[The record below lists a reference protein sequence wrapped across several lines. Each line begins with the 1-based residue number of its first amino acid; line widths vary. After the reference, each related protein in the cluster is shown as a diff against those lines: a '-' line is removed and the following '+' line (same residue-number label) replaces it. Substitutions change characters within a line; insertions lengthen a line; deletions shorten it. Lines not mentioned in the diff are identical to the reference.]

1 MSGASQSK
9 EEASGAPAW
18 MATFA
23 DLMSLLMCF
32 FVLLLAFSEMDAS
45 KFKELA
51 GSLSKAFGVQRDV
64 PANELPKG
72 TSVVTTEF
80 SPGKPDNET
89 LLKIMRQQT
98 TDESKD
104 NLDFSSS
111 EGGKDKRQVAEEIY
125 QAALKRMEQE
135 AKRIAEALQE
145 EIDLGIVE
153 VDWTVREIIIR
164 IRERG
169 TFSSGDD
176 KINSVFAGLLKKIA
190 DALRVAEGNIIVSGH
205 TDNIPI
211 NTSKFPSNWE
221 LSAARSA
228 AVVHH
233 LVSKEYIDPNRL
245 QIRAH
250 AETKPLFSN
259 YTDESRAKNRR
270 VEISILG
277 NKKLFYEFEDI
288 NAIVNN
294 NNENDEY

>member
-1 MSGASQSK
+1 MSDTPPAKAQES
-9 EEASGAPAW
+9 SGAPAW

-32 FVLLLAFSEMDAS
+32 FVLLLAFSEMDAA

-51 GSLSKAFGVQRDV
+51 GSLSRAFGVQRDV

-104 NLDFSSS
+104 NLDFSSG
-111 EGGKDKRQVAEEIY
+111 EGDLNKKEIAKEIY
-125 QAALKRMEQE
+125 LAAVKRMEDE
-135 AKRIAEALQE
+135 AKKITQILQA
-145 EIDLGIVE
+145 EIDSGTVE
-153 VDWTVREIIIR
+153 VEWTDREIIIR

-176 KINSVFAGLLKKIA
+176 KINQNFAALLKKIA
-190 DALRVAEGNIIVSGH
+190 LALKSVEGKIIVSGH
-205 TDNIPI
+205 TDNRPI
-211 NTSKFPSNWE
+211 STSRFPSNWV
-221 LSAARSA
+221 LSAARAA

-233 LVSKEYIDPNRL
+233 LEAEENIDPDRL

-250 AETKPLFSN
+250 GDTKPIFTN
-259 YTDESRAKNRR
+259 YTENSRSKNRR

-277 NKKLFYEFEDI
+277 NKSLFYEYEEVMSNVDS
-288 NAIVNN
+288 
-294 NNENDEY
+294 EY

>member
-1 MSGASQSK
+1 MSDTPPSK
-9 EEASGAPAW
+9 EEASGSPMW

-32 FVLLLAFSEMDAS
+32 FVLLLAFSELDAA

-98 TDESKD
+98 TDETKD
-104 NLDFSSS
+104 NLDFGSG
-111 EGGKDKRQVAEEIY
+111 EGGIDKKQVAEEIY
-125 QAALKRMEQE
+125 KAALKRMEQE
-135 AKRIAEALQE
+135 AKRIAEALKE

-153 VDWTVREIIIR
+153 VDWTVREVIIR

-176 KINSVFAGLLKKIA
+176 KINSVFAELLKKIA
-190 DALRVAEGNIIVSGH
+190 DALRTAEGNIIVSGH

-211 NTSKFPSNWE
+211 HTARFPSNWE

-233 LVSKEYIDPNRL
+233 LVSKENISANRL

-259 YTDESRAKNRR
+259 YTEESRAKNRR

-288 NAIVNN
+288 NSVLNTASL
-294 NNENDEY
+294 EN